1 MKNKKKRNKTLIIG
15 SIIGLLVVASGIML
29 YAMPQKTNYTE
40 VKTTTGDLATHYSFS
55 GSIEAKNRQK
65 VFADKTMQIKA
76 IKVQQGEK
84 VSTDTV
90 LMTTVMGGE
99 IKSKVAGE
107 VSSIH
112 ADENAQLMPGAKLLD
127 IVDYSDLQL
136 KVQVDEYDLAAV
148 SNGKDATVTIHSS
161 KKDVS
166 GKITSVSKEGEYANG
181 VTTFT
186 ATISLANDSNL
197 RVGMSAEAKVLNQS
211 VTNVVLLPMS
221 AIQFDANNS
230 PYVLIKD
237 NNNAPRTVNIT
248 LGINDGVHA
257 EIKSGVTANDT
268 ILVPPIEKSTGF
280 GPGSQMRQSTD
291 EPPTETP
298 QESSGGARVNE

>member
-1 MKNKKKRNKTLIIG
+1 MKKNGNKKIIIG
-15 SIIGLLVVASGIML
+15 SIIGLLALASLITL
-29 YAMPQKTNYTE
+29 YAMPKKTSYTE
-40 VKTTTGDLATHYSFS
+40 VKTTTGNLTTNYSFS
-55 GSIEAKNRQK
+55 GSIEAKNRQT

-76 IKVQQGEK
+76 IKVQEGGE

-107 VSSIH
+107 VSSIY
-112 ADENAQLMPGAKLLD
+112 AEENAQLMPGTKLLD

-136 KVQVDEYDLAAV
+136 KVQVDEYDLSAV
-148 SNGKDATVTIHSS
+148 SKDKDATVTIHSFN
-161 KKDVS
+161 KDVS
-166 GKITSVSKEGEYANG
+166 GKIAAVSREGEYANG

-197 RVGMSAEAKVLNQS
+197 RVGMSAEAKVVNQS

-221 AIQFDANNS
+221 AIQFDANNN

-237 NNNAPRTVNIT
+237 SNNAPKPVGIT

-257 EIKSGVTANDT
+257 EIISGVTANDT
-268 ILVPPIEKSTGF
+268 VLVPPIVKATGF
-280 GPGSQMRQSTD
+280 GSGTQMRQGRN
-291 EPPTETP
+291 ETP
-298 QESSGGARVNE
+298 EGSSGGGQGQ